1 MNEDIK
7 TINKRPTEHQVLTKN
22 GKQGKKLLYDNFDPS
37 YSRVELKPRRLPKK
51 THTSINHWTT
61 ETPPLLVTSK
71 GKTVKNKEIN
81 PRPICLYT

>member
-51 THTSINHWTT
+51 THTSINH
-61 ETPPLLVTSK
+61 
-71 GKTVKNKEIN
+71 
-81 PRPICLYT
+81 